1 MVAVSIPASH
11 PNIILTVDNLSV
23 ESKRDGETY
32 YALRNIQFQLAEGE
46 IMGLVGES
54 GAGKSLLLKSLVN
67 QLPAGFQRTAAAIHF
82 FPKRSTVTCEPLLG
96 KEVTFIPQDPMNAL
110 NPGLTVLQHFRDQLS
125 GYGLTREQI
134 RQKTLDS
141 LHDMALP
148 HPESLLQRYTH
159 QLSGGMA
166 QRILIALAFITEP
179 KLVICDEAT
188 TALDAINQQ
197 RVVALLKKMQ
207 QRFSTSVLFV
217 THDLAF
223 VAQHCHRLL
232 VMYAGEIVETGS
244 ACEVMTSAGHPY
256 TQSLLASRPTLTPK
270 WHILPEI
277 QGHMPAPGPS
287 KAFDS
292 CRFAPRCAYRQS
304 LCSAQAPVFSL
315 EDAARVRCHFVGQP
329 LIQTQGEETRQ
340 RNVLHKTLPGKGI
353 PFLHLE
359 GVGKSYAARLRF
371 RPANKVV
378 LSDLNFSVSPG
389 EFIGLLGE
397 SGSGKSTLARLLI
410 GLEPASQGVIKL
422 NGHLLPRSKYAD
434 TGTVQ
439 MIFQNNFQALNPHR
453 TVANLLTQGME
464 NSPYLHSE
472 RQKRA
477 EELAELVGLPLKLLE
492 HYPTQLSGGQ
502 RQRVNI
508 GRALCTMPQL
518 LIADE
523 IVSGLDVSVQARIL
537 NLLLSLRQ
545 TQKFALIL
553 ISHDL
558 AVVNYLCHRVIV
570 LHEGK
575 IVEQG
580 SVQDVLHRPQNPW
593 TQALI
598 NASQTSLE
606 KR

>member
-1 MVAVSIPASH
+1 MVAVSIPVSH

-23 ESKRDGETY
+23 ESKRNGETY
-32 YALRNIQFQLAEGE
+32 YALRNIQLKLAEGE
-46 IMGLVGES
+46 IIGLVGES

-67 QLPAGFQRTAAAIHF
+67 QLPAGFQRTADAIHF
-82 FPKRSTVTCEPLLG
+82 FPQKNIAKREPLLG

-110 NPGLTVLQHFRDQLS
+110 NPGLTVLQHFQDQFS
-125 GYGLTREQI
+125 GYGLTRKQI
-134 RQKTLDS
+134 RQKVLDS
-141 LHDMALP
+141 LNDMSLP
-148 HPESLLQRYTH
+148 HPENLLQRYAH

-179 KLVICDEAT
+179 RLVICDEAT

-244 ACEVMTSAGHPY
+244 ASEVMASPGHPY
-256 TQSLLASRPTLTPK
+256 TQSLLASRPTLTPE

-277 QGHMPAPGPS
+277 RGHMPSPGPS
-287 KAFDS
+287 KDFAC
-292 CRFAPRCAYRQS
+292 CRFAPRCAYQQP
-304 LCSAQAPVFSL
+304 LCSSQAPAFSQ
-315 EDAARVRCHFVGQP
+315 ENEARVRCHFVGQLLP
-329 LIQTQGEETRQ
+329 QEQGEEVSQ
-340 RNVLHKTLPGKGI
+340 HNALHKMLPGNGI
-353 PFLHLE
+353 PFLYLE
-359 GVGKSYAARLRF
+359 GVGKSYAVRQRF
-371 RPANKVV
+371 RTAHKAV
-378 LSDLNFSVSPG
+378 LSDLNFTVSPG

-410 GLEPASQGVIKL
+410 GLEPASQGVIRL
-422 NGHLLPRSKYAD
+422 NGHLLPQSKYAD
-434 TGTVQ
+434 AGTVQ
-439 MIFQNNFQALNPHR
+439 MIFQNNFQALNPYR

-464 NSPYLHSE
+464 NGPYLHSE
-472 RQKRA
+472 RQRRA

-492 HYPTQLSGGQ
+492 SYPPQLSGGQ

-537 NLLLSLRQ
+537 NLLLTLRQ

-558 AVVNYLCHRVIV
+558 AVVNYLCHRVMV

-580 SVQDVLHRPQNPW
+580 PVQDVLHRPQNPW

-598 NASQTSLE
+598 NASQT
-606 KR
+606 